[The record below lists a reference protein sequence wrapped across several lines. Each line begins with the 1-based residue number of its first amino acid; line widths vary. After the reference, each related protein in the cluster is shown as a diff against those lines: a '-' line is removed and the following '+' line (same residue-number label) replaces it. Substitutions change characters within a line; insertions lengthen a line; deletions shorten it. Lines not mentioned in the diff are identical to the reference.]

1 MAIMDYIR
9 RMMAERAAQGI
20 GTGGGLFG
28 STDQQG
34 QPMGLLGSMQNIN
47 PNLLIGAS
55 IAGAGLQGK
64 DPFSSILPAVT
75 QTSALSK
82 YLTPQDTRTPLQKNL
97 EAAGLKPGTP
107 EYQAALLEATKKQP
121 LIQQTGEG
129 AFTKRMGE
137 IYGDEFKNIL
147 ESSNVA
153 IDNQSIISSA
163 RTLLNQ
169 EDLKTGI
176 DAPLRTTAQRVANA
190 LGIDVNLQNVTA
202 AQLLQQSTGDLVLND
217 LGKFKGAIS
226 DGERKF
232 AIDKNVNLG
241 QTKEGI
247 AIRLELMEK
256 AGEINLKYA
265 EAAEDWVQRNKTL
278 QDKDIATGQTWSQF
292 KKQFTKENPLIDEDF
307 KKRIDNAVKEQ
318 PDFALQGNIK
328 VIDGK
333 TYYKHSDGSWYTE
346 PEKK

>member
-1 MAIMDYIR
+1 MIDFS
-9 RMMAERAAQGI
+9 ERLKKLQGLLNSPANQ
-20 GTGGGLFG
+20 GGGLLG
-28 STDQQG
+28 NIPQAA
-34 QPMGLLGSMQNIN
+34 LLGSAIYGQGI
-47 PNLLIGAS
+47 
-55 IAGAGLQGK
+55 QGK
-64 DPFSSILPAVT
+64 DPFESLLPAAM
-75 QTSALSK
+75 QTAQLQQ
-82 YLTPQDTRTPLQKNL
+82 YMTPKDTRTPLQKNL
-97 EAAGLKPGTP
+97 EAAGLKPRTP

-121 LIQQTGEG
+121 LIQQTGEN

-163 RTLLNQ
+163 RSLLNQ

-247 AIRLELMEK
+247 AVRLELMEK
-256 AGEINLKYA
+256 AGDINLKYA

-278 QDKDIATGQTWSQF
+278 QSEDTATGQTWSQF
-292 KKQFTKENPLIDEDF
+292 KKQFRKENPLIDEDF
-307 KKRIDNAVKEQ
+307 RKRIDNAVKEQ

-328 VIDGK
+328 VVDGE
-333 TYYKHSDGSWYTE
+333 TYYKHSNGSWYTE

>member
-1 MAIMDYIR
+1 MAIMDDIR

-20 GTGGGLFG
+20 GTGGGIFG
-28 STDQQG
+28 NTNQQG
-34 QPMGLLGSMQNIN
+34 QPMGLLGGMQNIN

-55 IAGAGLQGK
+55 IAGSGLQGK

-75 QTSALSK
+75 QTAALSK
-82 YLTPQDTRTPLQKNL
+82 YLTPKDTRTPLQKNL

-107 EYQAALLEATKKQP
+107 EYQEALLKATKKQP
-121 LIQQTGEG
+121 LIQQTGEN

-137 IYGDEFKNIL
+137 IYGDEFKGIL

-163 RTLLNQ
+163 RSLLNQ

-190 LGIDVNLQNVTA
+190 LGIDVNLQNVSA

-247 AIRLELMEK
+247 AIRLELMER
-256 AGEINLKYA
+256 AGDINLKYA
-265 EAAEDWVQRNKTL
+265 EAAEDWVQRNKAL
-278 QDKDIATGQTWSQF
+278 QEKDVATGQTWTSF
-292 KKQFTKENPLIDEDF
+292 KKQFRKENPLIDEDF

-333 TYYKHSDGSWYTE
+333 TYYKYSDGSWNTE
-346 PEKK
+346 PEKR

>member
-1 MAIMDYIR
+1 MINNLRKRY
-9 RMMAERAAQGI
+9 EQLQGLLNTPI
-20 GTGGGLFG
+20 GQNQGGLL
-28 STDQQG
+28 SNIPQG
-34 QPMGLLGSMQNIN
+34 ALLGSAIFSQGI
-47 PNLLIGAS
+47 
-55 IAGAGLQGK
+55 QGK
-64 DPFSSILPAVT
+64 DPFSALLPAVA
-75 QTSALSK
+75 QTAQIQK
-82 YLTPQDTRTPLQKNL
+82 YMTPKDTRTPLQKNL

-107 EYQAALLEATKKQP
+107 KYQAALLEATKKQP
-121 LIQQTGEG
+121 LIQQTGEN

-163 RTLLNQ
+163 RSLLNQ

-247 AIRLELMEK
+247 AVRLELMEK
-256 AGEINLKYA
+256 AGDINLKYA

-278 QDKDIATGQTWSQF
+278 QSKDTATGQTWSQF
-292 KKQFTKENPLIDEDF
+292 KKQFRKENPLIDEDF
-307 KKRIDNAVKEQ
+307 RKRIDNAVKEQ

-328 VIDGK
+328 VVDGE
-333 TYYKHSDGSWYTE
+333 TYYKHSNGSWYTE

>member
-1 MAIMDYIR
+1 MALEDLKR
-9 RMMAERAAQGI
+9 RYGELQNLLNTPLSQTQG
-20 GTGGGLFG
+20 
-28 STDQQG
+28 
-34 QPMGLLGSMQNIN
+34 GLLGNI
-47 PNLLIGAS
+47 PQGTILGASLIG
-55 IAGAGLQGK
+55 QGIQGR
-64 DPFSSILPAVT
+64 DPFSALLPAFA
-75 QTSALSK
+75 QTAQISK
-82 YLTPQDTRTPLQKNL
+82 YLTPKDVRTPLQKNL

-107 EYQAALLEATKKQP
+107 EYQEALLEATKKQP
-121 LIQQTGEG
+121 LIQQTGEN
-129 AFTKRMGE
+129 AFNKRMGE
-137 IYGDEFKNIL
+137 LYGDEFKNIL
-147 ESSNVA
+147 ESSNTA

-163 RTLLNQ
+163 RSLLNQ

-176 DAPLRTTAQRVANA
+176 DASLRTTAQRVANA

-247 AIRLELMEK
+247 AIRLELMER
-256 AGEINLKYA
+256 AGDINLKYA
-265 EAAEDWVQRNKTL
+265 EAAEDWVQRNKAL
-278 QDKDIATGQTWSQF
+278 QEKDVATGQTWTSF
-292 KKQFTKENPLIDEDF
+292 KKQFRKENPLIDEDF

-333 TYYKHSDGSWYTE
+333 TYYKHSDGSWNTE
-346 PEKK
+346 PEKR